1 MRFSD
6 KKVEAARNFA
16 NKLWNASRFTLMNL
30 TITECR
36 LPEADKLRLEDR
48 WILSKLNTLIGEVT
62 QNLDKFELGVAL
74 AKLYD
79 FVWDILCDW
88 YIELVKPRLSGG
100 DTDAQNVL
108 CHVLT
113 ETLKLLHPFMPF
125 ITEEIYQALPHD
137 CESIMISTYPTVDDT
152 LNFPAEEER
161 IAALIEAITQ
171 IRNRRAEMNV
181 APSKKAKLIIV
192 SDADDIYNKET
203 AQFFEK
209 LASAS
214 SVEFADSCGDDTAVQ
229 IVAPRATI
237 FIPLGELVDF
247 EKERAR
253 LNKERDKCLSE
264 IDRVTKKLANE
275 GFVAKAPAQLIE
287 SERAKAEKL
296 KEQLA
301 AVEEALS
308 KLG

>member
-1 MRFSD
+1 
-6 KKVEAARNFA
+6 
-16 NKLWNASRFTLMNL
+16 MNL
-30 TITECR
+30 SIKTCE
-36 LPEADKLRLEDR
+36 LPKLDELRLEDR
-48 WILSKLNTLIGEVT
+48 WILSKLNTLVGEVT
-62 QNLDKFELGVAL
+62 ANLDKFELGVAL

-88 YIELVKPRLSGG
+88 YIELIKPRLSDD
-100 DTDAQNVL
+100 DTAAQNVL
-108 CHVLT
+108 CYVLLS
-113 ETLKLLHPFMPF
+113 TLKLLHPFMPF
-125 ITEEIYQALPHD
+125 ITEEIYGALPHD
-137 CESIMISTYPTVDDT
+137 CESIMISAYPTTNDSFH
-152 LNFPAEEER
+152 FPAEEER
-161 IAALIEAITQ
+161 MASLIEAITQ

-192 SDADDIYNKET
+192 SDAGDIYNSET
-203 AQFFEK
+203 SHFFHK

-214 SVEFADSCGDDTAVQ
+214 SVEFADSCDDETAVQ

-275 GFVAKAPAQLIE
+275 GFVSKAPAQLIE